1 QIGYDGNDAP
11 LERNRHYADLAASVQ
26 RVTEEAII
34 NIAQYLQQRTGQPNL
49 CLAGGVAYNS
59 VANGRLLRETPF
71 EKLYVQPAAGDSGGA
86 LGAALYAY
94 HVLLGKPRR
103 FVMEHA
109 YWGSSY
115 EPSQIKSALDAL
127 GVGYEIVEREEAL
140 LDRAVEALGR
150 GQVLGWSQGR
160 FEWGPRALGT
170 RRILAD

>member
-1 QIGYDGNDAP
+1 NPCQADGVP
-11 LERNRHYADLAASVQ
+11 Y
-26 RVTEEAII
+26 T
-34 NIAQYLQQRTGQPNL
+34 TM
-49 CLAGGVAYNS
+49 
-59 VANGRLLRETPF
+59 ANGRLLRETPF

-140 LDRAVEALGR
+140 LDRAVEASAAGR
-150 GQVLGWSQGR
+150 SSAGR
-160 FEWGPRALGT
+160 RGASNGARGRSAIAASWRTRA
-170 RRILAD
+170 RRR